1 MLLVFWCSCRRCA
14 NCSIFLSITLG
25 VCVFLSFFLTVIFLC
40 VRVCCVSVCLCVHFN
55 FLYHP
60 FLLPLPSIHDVFPS
74 LYLLRLAI
82 FHIFVMRLLLSFYFI
97 FICVFVFAI
106 AVLYSCLFCLFFC
119 FLLFLF
125 SFFFSFSCGRV
136 GGVIEIVW
144 GNRERR
150 HCLSKWKCF

>member
-1 MLLVFWCSCRRCA
+1 MVSVVFGVVVECSAARNA
-14 NCSIFLSITLG
+14 PGFL
-25 VCVFLSFFLTVIFLC
+25 VFLSQVCKLQHFPVNHIGRLRFSFLFLTVIFLC

-74 LYLLRLAI
+74 LYLLWLAI

-106 AVLYSCLFCLFFC
+106 AVLYSCLFCLFFV
-119 FLLFLF
+119 FVFLF
-125 SFFFSFSCGRV
+125 FLFFLWESGRCDRNSL
-136 GGVIEIVW
+136 G
-144 GNRERR
+144 
-150 HCLSKWKCF
+150 K